1 MRGGHGVQR
10 YLSDG
15 GAITGEGMGGS
26 GGGSSVPWRCVR
38 GRKLAGWG
46 EGYRPLPGCVVR
58 EGGRLVVTSAI
69 ARGERGVSGAVGRD
83 NVPAVGMLSGGW
95 EGVRVSVS
103 VCVNGMQGPQCPC
116 PGRDPP
122 PLSRR
127 AEHGEGRRL
136 HSAAAGRAAVPAG
149 PERGH
154 MQRPAGG
161 VPAAA
166 GGAGHGAGVPARRA
180 RRGQAR
186 HQPEELR

>member
-1 MRGGHGVQR
+1 M
-10 YLSDG
+10 S
-15 GAITGEGMGGS
+15 E
-26 GGGSSVPWRCVR
+26 CV
-38 GRKLAGWG
+38 
-46 EGYRPLPGCVVR
+46 C
-58 EGGRLVVTSAI
+58 
-69 ARGERGVSGAVGRD
+69 
-83 NVPAVGMLSGGW
+83 
-95 EGVRVSVS
+95 VS
-103 VCVNGMQGPQCPC
+103 VCPCVCPC
-116 PGRDPP
+116 VLAGCRPGRAPEP
-122 PLSRR
+122 APLSRR

-149 PERGH
+149 PERGD